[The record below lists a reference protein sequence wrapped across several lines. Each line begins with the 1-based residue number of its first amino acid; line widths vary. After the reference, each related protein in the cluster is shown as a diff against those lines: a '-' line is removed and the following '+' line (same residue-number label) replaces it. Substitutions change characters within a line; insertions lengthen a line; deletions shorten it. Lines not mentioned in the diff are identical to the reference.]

1 MTPSTAVKMDAHER
15 QLPHEASKP
24 SAHEKQKPTRC
35 AIYTRV
41 STDMQMEAEFNSCE
55 AQEDR
60 IRSFVASQEGFV
72 AGSLYTDPGFT
83 GANMERPGLKSLL
96 ADIRLGLVDM
106 VLTYKIDRLTR
117 SPRDFY
123 QLIEIFEAHNVGFIS
138 VTERFD
144 TSTPSGRLL
153 RNIMLTFA
161 HYAEPG
167 IMRSWPTEISQF

>member
-1 MTPSTAVKMDAHER
+1 MQESSTVSVAA
-15 QLPHEASKP
+15 
-24 SAHEKQKPTRC
+24 KPTRC

-41 STDMQMEAEFNSCE
+41 STDQQAEKEFNSCE
-55 AQEDR
+55 AQEAR
-60 IRSFVASQEGFV
+60 VRSFVASQEGFQV
-72 AGSLYTDPGFT
+72 SEVYTDAGYT
-83 GANMERPGLKSLL
+83 GANIERPALQKLL
-96 ADIRLGLVDM
+96 RDVQAGRHDLII
-106 VLTYKIDRLTR
+106 TYKIDRLTR

-123 QLIEIFEAHNVGFIS
+123 QLIELMDRHSVSYIS

>member
-1 MTPSTAVKMDAHER
+1 
-15 QLPHEASKP
+15 
-24 SAHEKQKPTRC
+24 
-35 AIYTRV
+35 
-41 STDMQMEAEFNSCE
+41 MQAEIEYNSCE

-60 IRSFVASQEGFV
+60 IRSFIASQDGFKV
-72 AGSLYTDPGFT
+72 FKVYTDAGFT
-83 GANMERPGLKSLL
+83 GANLDRPAMKDMLR
-96 ADIRLGLVDM
+96 DISEGSVDM
-106 VLTYKIDRLTR
+106 VITYKIDRLTR

-123 QLIEIFEAHNVGFIS
+123 QMIEYFEKYNAGYIS

-153 RNIMLTFA
+153 RNIMLTFG